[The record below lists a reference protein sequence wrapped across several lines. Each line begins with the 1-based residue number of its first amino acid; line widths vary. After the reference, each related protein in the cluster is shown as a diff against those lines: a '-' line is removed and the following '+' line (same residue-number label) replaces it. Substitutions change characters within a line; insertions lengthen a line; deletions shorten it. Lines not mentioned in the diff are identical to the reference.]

1 MLVISFY
8 RSGHQE
14 VFCKKDVLEN
24 FAKFTG
30 KHLWQKCF
38 PVNFAKFSWA
48 TFFYKTLLAADSV
61 STASHVNFLAPKDFL
76 SALYWFQNFSMSEHT
91 SNSYIIG
98 NLIRRLW
105 QWSKRKESLLSE
117 FNFMSWV
124 SNKLQSFL
132 AIISVTYSREI
143 VTLLGYFWTYL

>member
-1 MLVISFY
+1 MFVISFY

-30 KHLWQKCF
+30 KHLWHKCF

-76 SALYWFQNFSMSEHT
+76 SAFYRFQNFRLKVCLNTLQTAILSVISSVDYGNEVKEKKVCCRSLT
-91 SNSYIIG
+91 S
-98 NLIRRLW
+98 W
-105 QWSKRKESLLSE
+105 AESQINYKV
-117 FNFMSWV
+117 F
-124 SNKLQSFL
+124 LQLYQSH
-132 AIISVTYSREI
+132 I
-143 VTLLGYFWTYL
+143 VEK